1 MSAAT
6 MFAAQIPVMIAAT
19 MAFRLPACR
28 RCGTVMFPPRARCPE
43 CLADDMEWRVVK
55 DTGVVLATSQLLS
68 SLEPHFLE
76 RLPWHIASV
85 KLDAG
90 PVAVVNGAPGLKAGD
105 IVKLEFRPHWK
116 GEGVPVLSVV
126 SP

>member
-6 MFAAQIPVMIAAT
+6 MFAAQIPVMLAAA

-28 RCGTVMFPPRARCPE
+28 QCGTVMFPPRARCPE
-43 CLADDMEWRVVK
+43 CLADDIELRVVK
-55 DTGVVLATSQLLS
+55 DTGVVLATSQLHN

-105 IVKLEFRPHWK
+105 VVKLEFRPHWK
-116 GEGVPVLSVV
+116 GEGLPVLNVV